1 MIQLRIVKIQE
12 IINKEITVV
21 QVARE
26 LTVTRKT
33 VHQWLA
39 RYKRLGDSWL
49 YPRKPWPKH
58 WSPPNRTAKRIERLV
73 IDISKEQRFKWP
85 ITIWDRLEEE
95 YNIKLHPTT
104 IFRILKRNHVRY
116 NDKYVRFK
124 RPSKLYSLWK
134 PWQEMQLDTCFPLW
148 YGEGVIVY
156 DMIDDC
162 SRTIKARAYQEK
174 TVANSIAFVQYVLS
188 RIPFTVRAIRTD
200 NGSEFSRKFSE
211 YLESI
216 GIKHIKNTTYTP
228 EENGKIERYH
238 RTRKDE
244 DINYRSY
251 GMTLDEAN
259 YRLKLR
265 EYYYNNKRKHRWLG
279 MNGLTPIQKYRLC
292 SLIKV

>member
-1 MIQLRIVKIQE
+1 MIQLRITKVQE
-12 IINKEITVV
+12 IIKKKITVV

-26 LTVTRKT
+26 LAVTRKT
-33 VHQWLA
+33 VHQWLS
-39 RYKRLGDSWL
+39 RYNKRWEQWL
-49 YPRKPWPKH
+49 YPKKPWPKH
-58 WSPPNRTAKRIERLV
+58 WSPLNRTPKRIERLV

-85 ITIWDRLEEE
+85 ITIGDTLEDK

-116 NDKYVRFK
+116 NEKYIRFK
-124 RPSKLYSLWK
+124 RPCKLYSLWK
-134 PWQEMQLDTCFPLW
+134 PWQEMQLDTSFPLW
-148 YGEGVIVY
+148 YGEWVIVY

-174 TVANSIAFVQYVLS
+174 TVANSIAFVEYVLS
-188 RIPFTVRAIRTD
+188 RITFTIRAIRTD
-200 NGSEFSRKFSE
+200 NWVEFSRKFSE

-216 GIKHIKNTTYTP
+216 GIKHIKNNTYTP
-228 EENGKIERYH
+228 EENWKIERYH

-259 YRLKLR
+259 YRLKLW
-265 EYYYNNKRKHRWLG
+265 EYYYNHKRKHRGLG
-279 MNGLTPIQKYRLC
+279 MNGLTPIQKYHLC
-292 SLIKV
+292 SFIKV